1 MRSVLR
7 CPLRRWSPTSSR
19 PCGAIRSGLLL
30 HAPAL
35 HNRLCVYPHTRTHVD
50 THPRTY
56 ARTSMRAHP
65 LLPNRLLLGGV
76 GQGKFALHSGAWHAL
91 APRLG
96 APSPAGPAIPA
107 AQTDGRN
114 DAGSGRP
121 ACPTRIPNRPIGDP
135 SRQSPL
141 GTQRRPYK
149 FVVWCA
155 CPAGVVRRTERV
167 QVTVISGDTGC
178 GKTTQCP
185 QVRTAGGCF
194 EHTRRNARRPLASPR
209 PPFSP
214 STLAILPLTLFSLPR
229 PLLHPYLAARC
240 RLHFVVLMCV
250 AVHPR

>member
-1 MRSVLR
+1 MESGKASLPFIVVRGTLWPLDSVL
-7 CPLRRWSPTSSR
+7 P
-19 PCGAIRSGLLL
+19 G
-30 HAPAL
+30 
-35 HNRLCVYPHTRTHVD
+35 
-50 THPRTY
+50 
-56 ARTSMRAHP
+56 
-65 LLPNRLLLGGV
+65 
-76 GQGKFALHSGAWHAL
+76 
-91 APRLG
+91 
-96 APSPAGPAIPA
+96 SPAGPAIPA
-107 AQTDGRN
+107 AQTDGMN
-114 DAGSGRP
+114 DTGSGRP
-121 ACPTRIPNRPIGDP
+121 ACPTPIPNRPIGDP

-141 GTQRRPYK
+141 GTKRRPCK

-250 AVHPR
+250 AVHPRRRDPLGRRSHLSDHLHSAPPHLGCR